1 MINYLIDIDGTI
13 TDDVPNEEPDR
24 METCLPHEG
33 SVDQINQWYGEGHT
47 ITFFTSRTDK
57 HKEITEKWLEKHG
70 YHYHNLL
77 LNKPRGG
84 NYHWIDNL
92 AVRTTRYKGSWDVA

>member
-47 ITFFTSRTDK
+47 INFFTSITDK
-57 HKEITEKWLEKHG
+57 HKEIT
-70 YHYHNLL
+70 
-77 LNKPRGG
+77 
-84 NYHWIDNL
+84 
-92 AVRTTRYKGSWDVA
+92 